1 MKIDYPSGTKI
12 YNVSSGTPSRKDGI
26 KQYARRCYQA
36 VAATAAKSAPTSE
49 KIMREVAR
57 TIRREMEDLASADHD
72 SILRDTTEAVKHI
85 SWETIALELKKTV
98 PTLMS
103 LLRSLVRNE
112 SQPFISSLAC
122 QLIKDHHP
130 KLELMQRAV
139 SVLLYGNGTS
149 KHVNFLNYLVYI
161 AIIMLALLQVYQ
173 CLNHLNICLSF
184 QGMLNTIK
192 NISQYHDVEVEYWSE
207 SLKQQCLEKQ
217 QVRKFDFSYNKIIYS
232 MTILFSSEGI
242 SSFKPTFRGVSG
254 QFIR

>member
-12 YNVSSGTPSRKDGI
+12 YNVSSGTPSRKAGI

-36 VAATAAKSAPTSE
+36 VAATAAKSAPTCE
-49 KIMREVAR
+49 KKMREVAR

-72 SILRDTTEAVKHI
+72 SILRDTTEAVKHF
-85 SWETIALELKKTV
+85 SWETIALELKKKV

-103 LLRSLVRNE
+103 LLRSLVRNK

-130 KLELMQRAV
+130 KLGLMQRAV

-149 KHVNFLNYLVYI
+149 KHVNFRNYLVYI
-161 AIIMLALLQVYQ
+161 AIIMLALLQVYR
-173 CLNHLNICLSF
+173 CLNHLNILCLSF

-217 QVRKFDFSYNKIIYS
+217 QVRKFDFSYNKSY
-232 MTILFSSEGI
+232 
-242 SSFKPTFRGVSG
+242 
-254 QFIR
+254 IR